1 MNAHRDSEWAVG
13 LTQQIENNTGQH
25 CSRFV
30 LSIPLDP
37 LDVRVPLLQDHP
49 LYCRVLSPS
58 RLPHFPPR
66 PFLYPS
72 SSSIRTSQP
81 FFTAPPRT
89 AYVFLFIS
97 RGLKRET
104 EKKTVVTDCYVY
116 SERRGDGRLHYL
128 SRSLIIAIPTRT
140 DYWRD
145 ENLHRYI

>member
-1 MNAHRDSEWAVG
+1 MNAHRESEWAVG

-37 LDVRVPLLQDHP
+37 LDVRVPQDHP

-72 SSSIRTSQP
+72 SSSILAHLTS
-81 FFTAPPRT
+81 FLLPRLERHT
-89 AYVFLFIS
+89 
-97 RGLKRET
+97 
-104 EKKTVVTDCYVY
+104 Y
-116 SERRGDGRLHYL
+116 SYL
-128 SRSLIIAIPTRT
+128 LVGV
-140 DYWRD
+140 
-145 ENLHRYI
+145 

>member
-1 MNAHRDSEWAVG
+1 MNARHDSEWAVG

-72 SSSIRTSQP
+72 SSSSSIRISP
-81 FFTAPPRT
+81 
-89 AYVFLFIS
+89 VFYCPASNGIRIPIYS
-97 RGLKRET
+97 GLKKRDE
-104 EKKTVVTDCYVY
+104 EKTTVVTDCYVY

-140 DYWRD
+140 DY
-145 ENLHRYI
+145 